1 MQRRAGIAIVSCV
14 CSYATRKGHKR
25 GTKDAQKP

>member
-1 MQRRAGIAIVSCV
+1 MQRRAGIAIVMYV
-14 CSYATRKGHKR
+14 CSYANTKGHIR